1 MLAASCARY
10 GLPQRPQW
18 LEELLTAR
26 SFLYR
31 RVLSMTE
38 EGATEK
44 QTYGVEA
51 INMACT
57 DQDQCER
64 GVIVSTVVLP
74 WSGVRVT
81 PECRVS
87 DSDVLQVKSAIVAWL
102 MSGH

>member
-31 RVLSMTE
+31 RVLSMIE

-44 QTYGVEA
+44 QTYGVEVA
-51 INMACT
+51 GGRRREEQA
-57 DQDQCER
+57 QA
-64 GVIVSTVVLP
+64 SAFLP
-74 WSGVRVT
+74 PQPTRLDT
-81 PECRVS
+81 R
-87 DSDVLQVKSAIVAWL
+87 
-102 MSGH
+102 